1 MGAELNQ
8 EVGEPLGMG
17 ARPRWSLRTRI
28 VAALAFTVILLSG
41 TIAAIGLTSLRA
53 SLVEQL
59 DGNLS
64 SLSSRVLLSWGI
76 LKPGSL
82 NGQGGDLLQHVDSPG
97 IVSGAVVVYADPQ
110 GSAGAVIDENY
121 TATRLSSEQLS
132 RVLEG
137 WNGSSVRDIVPGEGL
152 GNYRFLIEQRDYT
165 TVIVGLPLATVEDTI
180 SSLGF
185 TMALV
190 AGAGSLV
197 FGLLAAWYVRSELK
211 PLERV
216 ADAAERVA
224 TTSLDRGQVRLQ
236 RSEDPGPNAASEV
249 TRLVSG
255 FNSMI
260 DRVTQAFQAR
270 HFSEEKM
277 RRFVADA
284 SHELRT
290 PLASIRGY
298 SELTR
303 RMSLDLPADAKYALG
318 RIESESI
325 RMTRLVED
333 LLLLARI
340 DEGQEL
346 SKQSVDL
353 SVMLSDAVNDAAVA
367 GADHEWSFE
376 ATRQPLTV
384 IGDPARLQQVFVN
397 LLANARI
404 HTPPGTSVT
413 VSAEEQEEW
422 AIICV
427 NDNGPGIPQEALP
440 QLFERFAR
448 ADASRAR
455 TTGSTGL
462 GLAIVQA
469 IVGAHGG
476 ELQVRSA
483 PGNTTFSVRIPVT
496 SISDSPNA

>member
-1 MGAELNQ
+1 
-8 EVGEPLGMG
+8 
-17 ARPRWSLRTRI
+17 
-28 VAALAFTVILLSG
+28 
-41 TIAAIGLTSLRA
+41 
-53 SLVEQL
+53 
-59 DGNLS
+59 
-64 SLSSRVLLSWGI
+64 
-76 LKPGSL
+76 
-82 NGQGGDLLQHVDSPG
+82 
-97 IVSGAVVVYADPQ
+97 
-110 GSAGAVIDENY
+110 
-121 TATRLSSEQLS
+121 
-132 RVLEG
+132 
-137 WNGSSVRDIVPGEGL
+137 
-152 GNYRFLIEQRDYT
+152 
-165 TVIVGLPLATVEDTI
+165 
-180 SSLGF
+180 
-185 TMALV
+185 
-190 AGAGSLV
+190 
-197 FGLLAAWYVRSELK
+197 
-211 PLERV
+211 
-216 ADAAERVA
+216 
-224 TTSLDRGQVRLQ
+224 VRLQ

-376 ATRQPLTV
+376 ATRQPITV

-413 VSAEEQEEW
+413 VSAEEQEDW

-427 NDNGPGIPQEALP
+427 NDNGPGIPQEELP